1 MLNSRKN
8 SYWDKMDDRIHFQIC
23 LNVLKLKLTP
33 LESDWLLN
41 GLKIKFRYQIL
52 YSKTSAEFFFPG
64 DLMRSLSVHP
74 DCEKVKNL

>member
-33 LESDWLLN
+33 LQSDWLLN

-52 YSKTSAEFFFPG
+52 YRKTSAEFFPRRFNEK
-64 DLMRSLSVHP
+64 LVP

>member
-8 SYWDKMDDRIHFQIC
+8 SYWDKMDVRIHFRIC

-52 YSKTSAEFFFPG
+52 YRKTSAEF
-64 DLMRSLSVHP
+64 LMRSLSVHP